1 MTNSARNIDD
11 LIHGFTPPE
20 QDKKEVEPKE
30 VPEIPEDN
38 EESYEEPD
46 DRETESVHEETTQE
60 DSGERDDQG
69 SDNEDVDDYGNKIPK
84 SKLYTEE
91 EVNKIMRD
99 RFSRGAFANNSPQQQ
114 AQLQE
119 AAQGFEADPNSNETW
134 ETQLEGFIKET
145 VNKIER
151 EAKTKEWQQVENERQ
166 AEFESKF
173 TSGMNKYKD
182 FQAVT
187 QKLPITD
194 SMMMAIRDFKDP
206 AGFIYAAAKMNADEL
221 RKIASMN
228 DPYAQAAHIGRLE
241 EKMRKAK
248 NISKTAAPLQ
258 PTKGDTSSKER
269 PKQSIDSKIIQHA
282 KSKLRR

>member
-1 MTNSARNIDD
+1 MTSPRNIDD

-20 QDKKEVEPKE
+20 QEKKEVEPKE

-38 EESYEEPD
+38 EESYEEPE
-46 DRETESVHEETTQE
+46 DRETESEHEEAAQE
-60 DSGERDDQG
+60 DAGEHDDQG
-69 SDNEDVDDYGNKIPK
+69 SDNDEVDDYGNKIPK

-99 RFSRGAFANNSPQQQ
+99 RFSRGSFANNTPQQQ
-114 AQLQE
+114 AQLQQ

-145 VNKIER
+145 VTKIER
-151 EAKTKEWQQVENERQ
+151 EAKTQEWQQVENERQ
-166 AEFESKF
+166 ADFESKF
-173 TSGMNKYKD
+173 SSGMNKYKD

-187 QKLPITD
+187 QKMPITD

-206 AGFIYAAAKMNADEL
+206 AGFIYAASKMNPEEL
-221 RKIASMN
+221 RKIANIN

-248 NISKTAAPLQ
+248 NISKTAQPLQ
-258 PTKGDTSSKER
+258 QTKGDMGSKEK
-269 PKQSIDSKIIQHA
+269 PKQSIDHKIIQHA
-282 KSKLRR
+282 KSKFRR